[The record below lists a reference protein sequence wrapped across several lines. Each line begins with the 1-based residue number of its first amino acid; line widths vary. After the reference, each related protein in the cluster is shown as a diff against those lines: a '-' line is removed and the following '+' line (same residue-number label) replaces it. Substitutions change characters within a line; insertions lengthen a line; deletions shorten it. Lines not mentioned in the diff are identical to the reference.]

1 MVARWLPA
9 GNGSYLLRWHVLQKI
24 TKRIVDQLT
33 PGETV
38 WDTEIKGFGVR
49 CRPSGAK
56 YYGLKTRI
64 GGRQR
69 WITIGRHGSPWTTDG
84 ARADALRLLGQ
95 KAAGKD
101 PASERDHRKQAV
113 TTLRE
118 LCERFLAHYAET
130 HVKAKT
136 AKDYEQLIRK
146 LIIPAL
152 GRHGIADLKR
162 SDISQ
167 FHHDLRDRPYLGNRA
182 LAVLSKMFNLAEQWG
197 LRDDN
202 TNPCRHVP
210 KFRESKRERYLTNG
224 ELKRLGEVLAQA
236 ETSNTESP
244 HMIAAIRLL
253 ILTGARLSEITK
265 LQWEHVDLE
274 HGLLRLPDSKTGK
287 KDIVLNDAAL
297 DVLKKLPR
305 ASGNPYVIVGGRSGQ
320 HLVNVKGPWGRLRKK
335 AGLDDLRIHDLRH
348 SFASVA
354 AGMGESL
361 PIIGKLLGHT
371 QTQTTARYAHL
382 QMDPLRAASNAIG
395 AAVSSAMNPD
405 EKVSRE
411 TKKRVRL

>member
-1 MVARWLPA
+1 M
-9 GNGSYLLRWHVLQKI
+9 LQKI

-38 WDTEIKGFGVR
+38 WDTEVKGFGVR

-56 YYGLKTRI
+56 YYGVKTRI

-69 WITIGRHGSPWTTDG
+69 WITIGRHGSPWTADS

-101 PASERDHRKQAV
+101 PASERDQRKQAV
-113 TTLRE
+113 SVKE
-118 LCERFLAHYAET
+118 LCERFLADYAGT

-136 AKDYEQLIRK
+136 AKDYEHLVRK

-152 GRHGIADLKR
+152 GRHRIADVKR
-162 SDISQ
+162 PDVSK

-202 TNPCRHVP
+202 TNPCRHVA
-210 KFRESKRERYLTNG
+210 KFRENKRERYLTNG
-224 ELKRLGEVLAQA
+224 ELKRLGEVLTEA
-236 ETSNTESP
+236 EASNAESP

-253 ILTGARLSEITK
+253 ILTGARLSEITT
-265 LQWEHVDLE
+265 LRWEYVDLE

-287 KDIVLNDAAL
+287 KDIVLNDAAV
-297 DVLKKLPR
+297 DVLRRLPQ
-305 ASGNPYVIVGGRSGQ
+305 ALDNPYVIVGGRSGH
-320 HLVNVKGPWGRLRKK
+320 HLVNVKGPWGRIRKK

-354 AGMGESL
+354 ASMGESL

-371 QTQTTARYAHL
+371 QAQTTARYAHL

-395 AAVSSAMNPD
+395 AKMSLAMNPGP
-405 EKVSRE
+405 ESVSRR
-411 TKKRVRL
+411 KKPRVRLNGS

>member
-1 MVARWLPA
+1 
-9 GNGSYLLRWHVLQKI
+9 VLQKI

-38 WDTEIKGFGVR
+38 WDTEVKGFGVR

-56 YYGLKTRI
+56 YYGVKTRI

-69 WITIGRHGSPWTTDG
+69 WITIGRHGSPCTADS
-84 ARADALRLLGQ
+84 ARAEALRILGQ

-101 PASERDHRKQAV
+101 PASERDQKKQAV
-113 TTLRE
+113 SVKE
-118 LCERFLAHYAET
+118 LCERFLADYAGT

-136 AKDYEQLIRK
+136 AKDYEHLVRK

-152 GRHGIADLKR
+152 GRHRIADVKR
-162 SDISQ
+162 PDVSK

-202 TNPCRHVP
+202 TNPCRHLA
-210 KFRESKRERYLTNG
+210 KFRENKRERYLTDG
-224 ELKRLGEVLAQA
+224 ELKRLGEVLTEA
-236 ETSNTESP
+236 EASNAESP
-244 HMIAAIRLL
+244 YMIAAIRLL
-253 ILTGARLSEITK
+253 ILTGARLSEITT
-265 LQWEHVDLE
+265 LRWEHVDLE
-274 HGLLRLPDSKTGK
+274 HRLLRLPDSKTGK
-287 KDIVLNDAAL
+287 KDVVLNDAAL
-297 DVLKKLPR
+297 DVLRRLPR
-305 ASGNPYVIVGGRSGQ
+305 ALDNPYVIVGGRSGH

-354 AGMGESL
+354 ASMGESL

-371 QTQTTARYAHL
+371 QAQTTARYAHL

-395 AAVSSAMNPD
+395 VAVSAAMNPGRD
-405 EKVSRE
+405 SISRR
-411 TKKRVRL
+411 KKPRVRLNEN